1 MNIHFHLFVDL
12 STVCFFLRYF
22 KSGEYDINFDNEI
35 LSFVR
40 FATIV
45 LQNLNLISRPN
56 IHEILYP
63 GNLSEL
69 MNLCQLSPPE
79 EILHNISINRFLKN
93 FLSTKTKSKSV

>member
-1 MNIHFHLFVDL
+1 M
-12 STVCFFLRYF
+12 FFFRYF
-22 KSGEYDINFDNEI
+22 QSGEYDINFDNEI

-40 FATIV
+40 FAAIV

-79 EILHNISINRFLKN
+79 EILSNISINKFLES
-93 FLSTKTKSKSV
+93 FLSTKIKRKYLKINDFDTNCEEC